1 MAVFLRRDRK
11 LWYRFSKEDRT
22 LCKDRK
28 LDPNRI
34 HFCDRILS
42 EIESEILGTQPIY
55 TGKKSDSE
63 SNQPKIF
70 QTENRSHVKN
80 GVIPNSEKSEM
91 TKKSFEHEIMVSRRG
106 SFPFQN
112 GCHIM
117 LTLVNFPSEGLSLIF
132 YSISDFVK

>member
-1 MAVFLRRDRK
+1 MNFISI
-11 LWYRFSKEDRT
+11 Y
-22 LCKDRK
+22 
-28 LDPNRI
+28 
-34 HFCDRILS
+34 DRILS
-42 EIESEILGTQPIY
+42 VITDFLSRFYRYYEKSWILRTQPIY
-55 TGKKSDSE
+55 TGIKSDSE
-63 SNQPKIF
+63 SYQTIIF

>member
-1 MAVFLRRDRK
+1 MVLEK
-11 LWYRFSKEDRT
+11 ISI
-22 LCKDRK
+22 
-28 LDPNRI
+28 P
-34 HFCDRILS
+34 
-42 EIESEILGTQPIY
+42 GTQPIY
-55 TGKKSDSE
+55 TGIKFDSE
-63 SNQPKIF
+63 SSQPKIF

-132 YSISDFVK
+132 LLNFGFCKIMFIS